1 MEDLYIPILEDEFDK
16 PFVHF
21 RADSGECMI
30 SGESFPEKTT
40 EFYDRLVT
48 WLKQYMEEVSGPVDF
63 NIRLSYFNTS
73 SSKRILEILIL
84 LQKYAESG
92 GKVKCSWYYD
102 PEDLDMEEDIED
114 LKIISKLP
122 LEMLPEGGETK
133 FRTYDDGEGLGA

>member
-1 MEDLYIPILEDEFDK
+1 MENLYIPIQEDEYDK

-21 RADSGECMI
+21 RANSGECEI
-30 SGESFPEKTT
+30 SGESFPEKTA
-40 EFYDRLVT
+40 EFYDRLVA
-48 WLKQYMEEVSGPVDF
+48 WLKQYTEAVRGPIDF

-84 LQKYAESG
+84 LQKYAASG
-92 GKVKCSWYYD
+92 GKVACRWYYD

-122 LEMLPEGGETK
+122 LEMVPEGGETRFK
-133 FRTYDDGEGLGA
+133 TYDDGKD